1 MNRSQPTHR
10 THIACWCLIASAV
23 VLSGLLV
30 TRTADSVSNEA
41 DAALVI
47 ARDNFSLLTARTRSG
62 EESLFILDNR
72 QGALLVYNL
81 NVSRK
86 RLELV
91 KGLDLNRLFSEAG
104 GGDNDNGGGDRRG
117 R

>member
-1 MNRSQPTHR
+1 MNRIHT
-10 THIACWCLIASAV
+10 ACWCLIASAV

-30 TRTADSVSNEA
+30 TRLTDSASN
-41 DAALVI
+41 DVQAAMVI

-72 QGALLVYNL
+72 AGALLVYNL
-81 NVSRK
+81 NVAR
-86 RLELV
+86 RQLELV
-91 KGLDLNRLFSEAG
+91 GEPMDLNRLFNESG
-104 GGDNDNGGGDRRG
+104 GGGGGGGEQERRA

>member
-1 MNRSQPTHR
+1 MKHNSPIHV
-10 THIACWCLIASAV
+10 ACWCLIASAV
-23 VLSGLLV
+23 VLSGLLIV
-30 TRTADSVSNEA
+30 RMNDSVTNEA

-72 QGALLVYNL
+72 AGALLVYNL
-81 NVSRK
+81 NVPRK

-104 GGDNDNGGGDRRG
+104 GGGGGGGDNDQRRG

>member
-1 MNRSQPTHR
+1 MKRTPP

-23 VLSGLLV
+23 VLSGLLIV
-30 TRTADSVSNEA
+30 RMNDTVANEA

-72 QGALLVYNL
+72 AGALLVYNL
-81 NVSRK
+81 NVPRK

-91 KGLDLNRLFSEAG
+91 EGLDLNRLFSEAG
-104 GGDNDNGGGDRRG
+104 GEGGGDDDNRRS